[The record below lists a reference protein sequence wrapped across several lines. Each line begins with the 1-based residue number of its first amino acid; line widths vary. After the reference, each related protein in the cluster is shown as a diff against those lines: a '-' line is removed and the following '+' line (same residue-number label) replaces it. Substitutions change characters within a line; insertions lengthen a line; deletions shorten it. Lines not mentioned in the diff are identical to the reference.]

1 MSTLTIDT
9 LRLADGLKAAGAPA
23 PQAEATARLLGEAL
37 ADAIDPRAAARDQLE
52 STIVDWRVEWRGEM
66 TALRT
71 EQQQT
76 TSLLATAERRLDTSE
91 QRLDKVEQRLDKV
104 EQRLDKVEQ
113 RLGKVEQRLDKVE
126 QRLDKVEQ
134 RLDKVEQRLDK
145 VEQRLDKV
153 EQRLDKVE
161 QRLDKVEQALRAV
174 ELQLYGQSRD
184 LGWLKLGQALVLAS
198 VLSLLAK
205 AFV

>member
-1 MSTLTIDT
+1 MSTIAIDT

-23 PQAEATARLLGEAL
+23 PQAEATARLLGEVL
-37 ADAIDPRAAARDQLE
+37 ADAIDPHDAAREKLE
-52 STIVDWRVEWRGEM
+52 ATLVEWRIEWRGEM
-66 TALRT
+66 SILRSG
-71 EQQQT
+71 QQQG
-76 TSLLATAERRLDTSE
+76 SKRLDTA
-91 QRLDKVEQRLDKV
+91 
-104 EQRLDKVEQ
+104 
-113 RLGKVEQRLDKVE
+113 EQRLDKVE

-153 EQRLDKVE
+153 EQRLDRVEQRLDRVEQRLDKVEQRLDKVE

-174 ELQLYGQSRD
+174 ELQLYGQTRD
-184 LGWLKLGQALVLAS
+184 LGWLKLGHALVLAS